1 MEEQS
6 DVRAQLK
13 PPTLEPLA
21 DDGQV
26 GGVMHTGDNSAKAIY
41 SNDRLQEGD
50 TYPIDNTFGKF
61 EMALEDAKRTLEK
74 EKMLNLDDQE
84 EDRIDQTTES
94 KGIDEEEFMDIR
106 SNPDPAVFYTITD
119 ETTNASRSMKKKKN
133 KRDNDDLLVAAIKSA
148 LNENISMSEDDSY
161 TQFSHNASS
170 YYTDADLIN
179 HANST
184 MSSTYSGS
192 YDEDATL
199 AETLLSGS
207 SAYDSQEPSDEKRHS
222 QSRAPTLDEET
233 LFSDYTEYTTMTSS
247 VTSDCQSS
255 VLCTSR
261 PNKKEERTQ
270 TRHRGGGTVHSAFSE
285 PTYLENE
292 DDYYDDDDVSCDDT
306 YATRGTVGLVQDI
319 VSCGTYRLCF
329 GDGKK
334 YRPKDDLTN
343 FTVSTKET
351 RRRKGSKATS
361 STPLTVKERLSIA
374 RSKNSLADDAAE
386 ATAKKEDSIFLEE
399 EDANAI
405 AETLDNIFWEGDGG
419 LFSDESCNSSE
430 KSGNINDLLDQSPQG
445 NPPTSTE
452 KSLPATSEASIASS
466 KKKMKPYLLSA
477 ARSFGKSV
485 SFRKQKSSATQQLPT
500 EIGVDEEQ
508 SITGLTKQLPIE
520 IDVDEGQTTTA
531 PPSVDPKMLG
541 VASHEAE
548 ANTAT
553 VQATEQDL
561 QRDRCTTDEKKSFR
575 QKIRPRSSSR
585 KRSAKQSSIVE
596 TPTRPAR
603 TEDSNDKKSPKK
615 SSFVEWAS
623 PDRTV
628 DVSIS
633 SDSTGTDPE
642 LSAITANKWKTA
654 IDKVT
659 GKTYFYNKL
668 TKEVTWDA
676 PDDVVEE
683 KRASPLWKA
692 AYDTTTGQT
701 YYYNRQT
708 KAVTWNK
715 PHGFVT
721 PRHSLK

>member
-1 MEEQS
+1 MEDQS

-21 DDGQV
+21 DDSQV

-84 EDRIDQTTES
+84 EDKIDQTES
-94 KGIDEEEFMDIR
+94 GVIDEEESMDIR

-119 ETTNASRSMKKKKN
+119 ETTNASRSMNKKKN

-148 LNENISMSEDDSY
+148 LNENKSMSEDDSY

-170 YYTDADLIN
+170 SYTDADLIN

-222 QSRAPTLDEET
+222 RSRAPTLDEET
-233 LFSDYTEYTTMTSS
+233 LFSDYTEYTNMTSS

-261 PNKKEERTQ
+261 PNKKQERTQ
-270 TRHRGGGTVHSAFSE
+270 TRRRGGGTVHSAFSE
-285 PTYLENE
+285 PTYLEDE
-292 DDYYDDDDVSCDDT
+292 DNYYHDDDVSCDDT

-351 RRRKGSKATS
+351 RRRKGSKAIP

-374 RSKNSLADDAAE
+374 RSKKSLADDAAE

-405 AETLDNIFWEGDGG
+405 AETLDNIFWEGDG

-430 KSGNINDLLDQSPQG
+430 KSGNINDLLDQSPQE
-445 NPPTSTE
+445 NPPKFTE
-452 KSLPATSEASIASS
+452 NSLPVTSEASIASS

-477 ARSFGKSV
+477 ARSFGKSI

-642 LSAITANKWKTA
+642 LSAITAKKWKTA

-692 AYDTTTGQT
+692 AYDTATGQT